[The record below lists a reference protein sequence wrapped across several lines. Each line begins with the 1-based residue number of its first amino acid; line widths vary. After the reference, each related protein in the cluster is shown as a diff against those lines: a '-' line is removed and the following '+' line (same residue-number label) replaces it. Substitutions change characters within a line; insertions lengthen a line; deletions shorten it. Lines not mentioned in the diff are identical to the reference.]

1 MLENPFASL
10 FFADNGKLDKIEKFT
25 KKKKLKTK
33 IYGKQQ

>member
-25 KKKKLKTK
+25 KKKKN
-33 IYGKQQ
+33 